1 MDIVKPTRRRGVAL
15 VGFHAA
21 SNVALA
27 PAVAAAASASALAD
41 ASDDSRRFAAPAPPS
56 ATVRAMDGAVDALSA
71 AAVACAVPAPK
82 TQAFSFLDQLPPSD
96 ANKDLARNVPL
107 PVTRTPSSPAS
118 WSVSSATRGAF
129 FSFSLPSDEA
139 VDFLGFFSALGLASL
154 FFFGAGL
161 GLGLGF
167 AATGAAFGCN
177 SSAFFSLNSCS
188 ERMPSSNKALAS
200 RRAWTVSASI
210 VPRSASLVRRR
221 GG

>member
-82 TQAFSFLDQLPPSD
+82 TQALSFLDQLPPSD
-96 ANKDLARNVPL
+96 ARSDFARNVPL
-107 PVTRTPSSPAS
+107 PVTNTPSSPAS
-118 WSVSSATRGAF
+118 CSVSSATRGAF

-139 VDFLGFFSALGLASL
+139 ADFLGFFSALGLASL
-154 FFFGAGL
+154 FFLGAGL
-161 GLGLGF
+161 GLGLGLVV
-167 AATGAAFGCN
+167 TGAALGCN

-210 VPRSASLVRRR
+210 ALSGRPLACL
-221 GG
+221 